1 MWTLLGFITLYFS
14 DRDTWTRDT
23 WSEKPVLGVVSCHQ
37 LSAVQSMETS
47 CYHAVLMQLLQQLCS
62 DLQHHDNTLQHTHLH
77 RNEFNRL
84 LRRFFIFFS
93 ISMITLSSEG
103 RWWVGEVSWR
113 QLDWCCSP
121 QTGNTGAAGHWSP
134 RPSSALY
141 FAWLLNT
148 NPDNIRS

>member
-77 RNEFNRL
+77 RNEYNRVLRRL
-84 LRRFFIFFS
+84 LQFFS
-93 ISMITLSSEG
+93 NLNDYCLVKEG
-103 RWWVGEVSWR
+103 DELVKCPGDS
-113 QLDWCCSP
+113 L
-121 QTGNTGAAGHWSP
+121 TGAALLRPATLELLVTGHHVP
-134 RPSSALY
+134 AL
-141 FAWLLNT
+141 LCTL
-148 NPDNIRS
+148 PDY